1 MIFLLIVLGL
11 LLYFAERYS
20 MAHVLDGLTFETE
33 TDRILVE
40 PGESFCWKFT
50 ISNSK
55 RMMVPYLKVKELVPE
70 GLVFEAGGP
79 LKSEALVPHFIW
91 QGGRRQS
98 LSERFPCHAADG
110 IFSAERR

>member
-40 PGESFCWKFT
+40 PGESF
-50 ISNSK
+50 
-55 RMMVPYLKVKELVPE
+55 
-70 GLVFEAGGP
+70 AGK
-79 LKSEALVPHFIW
+79 L
-91 QGGRRQS
+91 
-98 LSERFPCHAADG
+98 RFRTASG
-110 IFSAERR
+110 